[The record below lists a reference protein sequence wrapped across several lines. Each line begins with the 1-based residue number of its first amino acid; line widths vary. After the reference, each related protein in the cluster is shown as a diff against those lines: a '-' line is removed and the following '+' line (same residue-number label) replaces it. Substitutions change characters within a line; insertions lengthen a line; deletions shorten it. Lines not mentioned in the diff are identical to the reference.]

1 LIHTHLFGLLVIT
14 STITRYPKKTPMAAG
29 LCGGLAETLRGGVI
43 AIVTEL
49 DGTIYRKSLYLVVKT
64 LVSGWHFPLNQL
76 PLLGTNPPRC
86 ADDRILIG
94 YTSGSF
100 TLVNKLF
107 GRNTIWDD
115 VLNCWKIPRNLGLAL
130 TALPPG
136 LDGLS
141 RFIVHGIDL
150 VQRIDIQLLGKQS
163 PWNLTPRWMVEGFF
177 WAQLSPADFDFF
189 LQRCGLEISPVI
201 EYLWIPWVDIET
213 DISAAPISRRERERI
228 LRNM

>member
-1 LIHTHLFGLLVIT
+1 MGIQSEATGEFHQNFESFWRLPYSKNWMKGKLTVYPLVFT
-14 STITRYPKKTPMAAG
+14 VYT
-29 LCGGLAETLRGGVI
+29 GV
-43 AIVTEL
+43 
-49 DGTIYRKSLYLVVKT
+49 RR
-64 LVSGWHFPLNQL
+64 HFPLNQL

-201 EYLWIPWVDIET
+201 EYLWIPWVDIDT